1 MASNA
6 RYSHGSVAQRLALAL
21 HRELAEGEQV
31 VWESMKLARIEP
43 KGFAIYLFA
52 IPWTAFAL
60 FWMGMA
66 GLFTL
71 GVDSDP
77 FAWVFPLFGLPFVLI
92 GLGMMMAPF
101 LSFFQRGR
109 VLFAVTDRRVLKLSL
124 GGELTVVSVPASKI
138 TESVR
143 NQSAD
148 VTGGLVYAN
157 IGGVRMDLP
166 SRAVIGEKAK
176 ELQKEM
182 KGTVDAVKD
191 RVNEMRNKEPAPVE
205 APKQ

>member
-109 VLFAVTDRRVLKLSL
+109 VLFAVTNRRVLKLSL

-143 NQSAD
+143 RESAD
-148 VTGGLVYAN
+148 GTGTIDLSLSTEVENY
-157 IGGVRMDLP
+157 GGRRGRKLDMGRVER
-166 SRAVIGEKAK
+166 VF
-176 ELQKEM
+176 
-182 KGTVDAVKD
+182 DAYQAITTMTRRD
-191 RVNEMRNKEPAPVE
+191 PNS
-205 APKQ
+205 

>member
-143 NQSAD
+143 HESAD
-148 VTGGLVYAN
+148 GTGRIDLSLTTEVENY
-157 IGGVRMDLP
+157 GGRRGRKLEVGRVE
-166 SRAVIGEKAK
+166 RVF
-176 ELQKEM
+176 
-182 KGTVDAVKD
+182 DAYQAITAMTRQD
-191 RVNEMRNKEPAPVE
+191 PNS
-205 APKQ
+205 